1 MEDEKTIRISLD
13 VTPGM
18 HKTLKIYSTI
28 QGKSLSQIIIE
39 NMTIK
44 EIPEEELWIYDPKNK
59 ELVDRIK
66 ASLQQVGQGKTKSWD
81 EIKRKYEVQD

>member
-1 MEDEKTIRISLD
+1 MEDQKTIRISLD

-28 QGKSLSQIIIE
+28 QGKSLSQIIVE

-59 ELVDRIK
+59 ELVAEIRE
-66 ASLQQVGQGKTKSWD
+66 SLKQSARGETVSWD
-81 EIKRKYEVQD
+81 DIKHEFGL